1 MPAVPVI
8 DHVIVNARDGLDAA
22 AARYAQLGFTLT
34 PRGHH
39 TLGSINNLAILG
51 ADYIELLG
59 IPPGEER
66 TDVLTWPAGL
76 NGLVFKTADSDGAYA
91 ALSATGV
98 PVLPPQSF
106 SRPVETEAGTRHA
119 AFRTVRLEREA
130 VQAGRMFFCHH
141 LTPELVWQ
149 EGRPPHTNGAV
160 GILGMIIA
168 AEDPDGVGTLFAQM
182 FGREAVRRTG
192 SGCSLLAGLAT
203 VEVVTPGA
211 LAARLGSAGPVAEG
225 RAQFMAAL
233 VLRTTSLDRVWKEV
247 PEAVRFENG
256 LMVPANAACGAALIF
271 RE

>member
-1 MPAVPVI
+1 M
-8 DHVIVNARDGLDAA
+8 
-22 AARYAQLGFTLT
+22 
-34 PRGHH
+34 
-39 TLGSINNLAILG
+39 
-51 ADYIELLG
+51 
-59 IPPGEER
+59 
-66 TDVLTWPAGL
+66 
-76 NGLVFKTADSDGAYA
+76 FKTADSDGAYA

-106 SRPVETEAGTRHA
+106 SRPVETEAGTRDA

-211 LAARLGSAGPVAEG
+211 LAARLGSAGPVAEPGG
-225 RAQFMAAL
+225 RSSWRRWCCGPA
-233 VLRTTSLDRVWKEV
+233 SLDRVLEEV

-256 LMVPANAACGAALIF
+256 LMVPANAACGA
-271 RE
+271 R